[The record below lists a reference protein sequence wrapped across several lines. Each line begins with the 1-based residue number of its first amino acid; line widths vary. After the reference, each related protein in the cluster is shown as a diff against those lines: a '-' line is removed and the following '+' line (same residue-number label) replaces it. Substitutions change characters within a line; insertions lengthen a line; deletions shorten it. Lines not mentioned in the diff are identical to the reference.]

1 MHKCMYLYKIRIY
14 PPCLTHLISF
24 TNKKNGENKKYFS
37 LKNVAIFFPVPTH
50 PNPMAPTAFTSAA
63 VVRGVT
69 RGVCERPERDEAA
82 GDFALGGVAWQS
94 GPTKPCDIPCVTG

>member
-24 TNKKNGENKKYFS
+24 TNKKNGENKKSFFF
-37 LKNVAIFFPVPTH
+37 KNVAIFFPVPTR
-50 PNPMAPTAFTSAA
+50 PNAVVPTAFTSAA
-63 VVRGVT
+63 GRGV

-82 GDFALGGVAWQS
+82 GDFALCGVAWQS